1 VNNALWLFTPGQ
13 VSHPFEID
21 INEGRFTS
29 QISTTFHDW
38 TGGKDKAEGHTEF
51 ASQDLATGFH
61 VYAVQWDEAEIV
73 WYYDGTEV
81 WQIPNTI
88 ARAPVQLI
96 LSTMVMSAAGPVS
109 PALDGSSMDVD
120 YIRAYCKQ

>member
-1 VNNALWLFTPGQ
+1 
-13 VSHPFEID
+13 
-21 INEGRFTS
+21 
-29 QISTTFHDW
+29 
-38 TGGKDKAEGHTEF
+38 
-51 ASQDLATGFH
+51 
-61 VYAVQWDEAEIV
+61 V

-109 PALDGSSMDVD
+109 AALDGSSMDVD